1 MKHRIS
7 VTIALLF
14 VVLMAALPIRVLGQ
28 QATGQIIGTITDPTG
43 AVLANAQITITNKA
57 TQSVRETTSNAEGYY
72 QILALPIGTYQV
84 TAERQ
89 GFRKV
94 VAENNVLQINQAL
107 RLDFKLEVGA
117 QIDVVEVTS
126 AAAAV
131 ETVNPT
137 LGQSVTSRPI
147 INLPLNGRNVLDLAK
162 LQPGVMESNPDDG
175 GGGSS
180 GAFAGGAI
188 NIAGGRSDSVTYLL
202 DGGINNNL
210 LSNRVV
216 FNPNPDTVAEFRL
229 LTSNYTAEFGRNGGG
244 VISVVT
250 KSGTNQFHG
259 SAFEYVRND
268 KFNANS
274 FFNKLNGLP
283 RENLKRNQFGGTIGG
298 PLILPR
304 FGQGGASTYKGEDKA
319 FFFFGYQGGRQVQTQ
334 TTNQVKTFTPAELRG
349 DFSLSDGG
357 APDANVV
364 AFLQSHPFFQANPAL
379 AARGIIDPARINAI
393 AQNYIKNGLI
403 PTASSGELIS
413 QGGASSNSDELTFKF
428 DFNVRK
434 SDHLAVTLGRSK
446 APTLRPFGGANV
458 AGYADTSKDIGSFAN
473 ISYTTVFTPKV
484 LNEFRFT
491 TQRANRTQFV
501 PNSTKPTASALG
513 IGITPDNPTG
523 PTRLDFAS
531 GLSIGFSPNGPT
543 SLINN
548 TFGYSDTL
556 SWIVGKHNL
565 KFGAYYSA
573 YQNNTVYDF
582 YVNGNFFFYGP
593 DTGVGSGNDFA
604 DFLLGAPDE
613 YLQFGEAPS
622 DIRTKSYHFFGQDEW
637 HVRPNLTLTFGL
649 RYEYDTPKIDTR
661 GRAFSLKRGQKS
673 TVFPNAPQG
682 LLFPGDSG
690 APFGANFPDKNNF
703 APRFGFAWSP
713 NFLGAGKT
721 SIRGGIGIFYDILKG
736 EDNLQFNG
744 QAPFFGYSDL
754 FFDPVA
760 GDINAPTNYYSAPYV
775 ATGITNPFPSHTPA
789 KNINFGANGFL
800 PFGGGGV
807 YFVDS
812 HLRTPYT
819 YQYNLS
825 LQRELAKDLVFE
837 ASYVGSSSHKLTA
850 LADANPFVL
859 GTTHRVFNSQTGESD
874 SSFSYLLQFSNQG
887 SASYNS
893 GQFSLQKR
901 VSDTKFFGTSYFQ
914 VSYTLAH
921 SIDTASGFRN
931 RNSQVPA
938 YNFKQLRANSDF
950 DTRHRLVLSGGWDI
964 PFNKWIPGLPKKL
977 MEGWSLYPIYS
988 YRTGFP
994 IDVSAGFN
1002 TRRTSPGTSGAGDA
1016 SLVRANVVGGR
1027 ITQYDPHTAQTLNGN
1042 LGNYYFNPS
1051 NLTNCTKD
1059 PTASNACAAAI
1070 AAYGFPTADQAVAN
1084 AALRTYGSLPRN
1096 SLRGPGRSNLDFAL
1110 AKITPLIGER
1120 LKFEF
1125 RLEAFNILNAVEFSN
1140 PDTNINSPTFGQVL
1154 GTAAPRILQLGA
1166 RLTF

>member
-1 MKHRIS
+1 MKTRTSFLVAIFS
-7 VTIALLF
+7 LL
-14 VVLMAALPIRVLGQ
+14 VLAYGAGPIHGQ
-28 QATGQIIGTITDPTG
+28 QATGQIVGTITDPSG
-43 AVLANAQITITNKA
+43 AVLSDARVTVTNLATKA
-57 TQSVRETTSNAEGYY
+57 TRETTTNGEGYF

-89 GFRKV
+89 GFRKSV
-94 VAENNVLQINQAL
+94 SDNNVLQINQAL
-107 RLDFKLEVGA
+107 RLDFKLEIGA
-117 QIDVVEVTS
+117 QTEVVEV
-126 AAAAV
+126 AAQATTV

-147 INLPLNGRNVLDLAK
+147 VNLPLNGRNVLDLAK

-180 GAFAGGAI
+180 GAFASGAI

-229 LTSNYTAEFGRNGGG
+229 LTSNYTAEYGRNGGG

-268 KFNANS
+268 AFNANT
-274 FFNKLNGLP
+274 FFNKRNGLP
-283 RENLKRNQFGGTIGG
+283 REVLKRNQFGGTIGG
-298 PLILPR
+298 PVILPR
-304 FGQGGASTYKGEDKA
+304 FGEGGPSTYKGTDRA
-319 FFFFGYQGGRQVQTQ
+319 FFFFGYQGGRQVQTV
-334 TTNQVKTFTPAELRG
+334 TTSQIQTFTPAELRG
-349 DFSLSDGG
+349 DFSQSNGG
-357 APDANVV
+357 SPDPNVA
-364 AFLQSHPFFQANPAL
+364 AFLQDHPFFQPNAAL
-379 AARGIIDPARINAI
+379 AARGILDPTRINSV

-403 PTASSGELIS
+403 PTSATGQLIS
-413 QGGASSNSDELTFKF
+413 QGGARSNSDEYTVKF
-428 DFNVRK
+428 DLNVRK
-434 SDHLAVTLGRSK
+434 SDRFSVTLGKSN

-458 AGYADTSKDIGSFAN
+458 AGYADTSKDLNSFAN
-473 ISYTTVFTPKV
+473 VSYTTVFSPKL
-484 LNEFRFT
+484 LNEFHFT

-501 PNSTKPTASALG
+501 PNSSKPAASQLG
-513 IGITPDNPTG
+513 IGVTPDNPTG

-543 SLINN
+543 KLINN
-548 TFGYSDTL
+548 TFGYNDTL
-556 SWIVGKHNL
+556 SWIAGKHNL
-565 KFGAYYSA
+565 KFGAYLSA

-582 YVNGNFFFYGP
+582 YVNGNYFFYGP

-604 DFLLGAPDE
+604 DFLMGAPDE

-637 HVRPNLTLTFGL
+637 HVRSNLTLTFGL

-661 GRAFSLKRGQKS
+661 GRSFSLLKGTKS
-673 TVFPNAPQG
+673 TVFPNAPKG
-682 LLFPGDSG
+682 LLFPGDAA
-690 APFGANFPDKNNF
+690 APAGANFPDKNNF

-713 NFLGAGKT
+713 NFLGQGKT
-721 SIRGGIGIFYDILKG
+721 SIRGGFGVFYDILKG

-744 QAPFFGYSDL
+744 QAPFFGFSDL
-754 FFDPVA
+754 FFDPIDGGIA
-760 GDINAPTNYYSAPYV
+760 KETNYYSAPYIAV
-775 ATGITNPFPSHTPA
+775 GINNPFPSKKPA
-789 KNINFGANGFL
+789 KNIDFDANGFL

-807 YFVDS
+807 YFVDPR
-812 HLRTPYT
+812 LRTPYT

-825 LQRELAKDLVFE
+825 IQRELARDLVFE

-850 LADANPFVL
+850 LADANPFIL
-859 GTTHRVFNSQTGESD
+859 GTTHRLLNAQTGESD
-874 SSFSYLLQFSNQG
+874 TSFSYLLEFRNLG
-887 SASYNS
+887 NAAYNS

-914 VSYTLAH
+914 LSYTLAH

-938 YNFKQLRANSDF
+938 YNSGRLRASSDF
-950 DTRHRLVLSGGWDI
+950 DTRNRLVFSGGWDL
-964 PFNKWIPGLPKKL
+964 PFSKWAPKLPKRL
-977 MEGWSLYPIYS
+977 VDGWSLYPIVS

-994 IDVSAGFN
+994 IDVFAGFN
-1002 TRRTSPGTSGAGDA
+1002 TRRTSPGVSGAGDA
-1016 SLVRANVVGGR
+1016 SLIRANVVNG
-1027 ITQYDPHTAQTLNGN
+1027 QVVLYDPHAAQKINGN
-1042 LGNYYFNPS
+1042 AGNYYFNPGS
-1051 NLTNCTKD
+1051 LTNCLKD
-1059 PTASNACAAAI
+1059 PTASNACAASI
-1070 AAYGFPTADQAVAN
+1070 AAFGFPNVDQVVAN

-1096 SLRGPGRSNLDFAL
+1096 ALRGPNRGSVDFAI
-1110 AKITPLIGER
+1110 AKTTSLYEGV
-1120 LKFEF
+1120 KFEF
-1125 RLEAFNILNAVEFSN
+1125 RAEAFNLFNAVLFSN
-1140 PDTNINSPTFGQVL
+1140 PDANINSPTFGQVL
-1154 GTAAPRILQLGA
+1154 GTAPPRILQLGA
-1166 RLTF
+1166 RITF

>member
-1 MKHRIS
+1 MKHKTL
-7 VTIALLF
+7 VTCAILF
-14 VVLMAALPIRVLGQ
+14 VVVSTLFPKFVIGQ
-28 QATGQIIGTITDPTG
+28 QAAGQIVGTITDPNG
-43 AVLANAQITITNKA
+43 AVLADARVTVTNKA
-57 TQSVRETTSNAEGYY
+57 TKATREATTNAEGYY

-84 TAERQ
+84 IAERQ

-94 VAENNVLQINQAL
+94 VAEDNVLQINQAL
-107 RLDFKLEVGA
+107 RLDFKLEIGA
-117 QIDVVEVTS
+117 QSEVVEVTS
-126 AAAAV
+126 SGAAV

-162 LQPGVMESNPDDG
+162 LQPGVMEANPDDG

-180 GAFAGGAI
+180 GSFASGAI

-202 DGGINNNL
+202 DGGVNNNL

-229 LTSNYTAEFGRNGGG
+229 LTSNYTAEYGRNGGG

-283 RENLKRNQFGGTIGG
+283 RENLKRNQFGGTVGG
-298 PLILPR
+298 PVILPR
-304 FGQGGASTYKGEDKA
+304 FGEGGPSTYKGEDKA
-319 FFFFGYQGGRQVQTQ
+319 FFFFGYQGGRQVQTV
-334 TTNQVKTFTPAELRG
+334 TTSQVKTFTPAELRG
-349 DFSLSDGG
+349 DFSQSDGG
-357 APDANVV
+357 GPDQNVV
-364 AFLQSHPFFQANPAL
+364 AFLQGHPFFQSDPAL
-379 AARGIIDPARINAI
+379 AARGIINPARINSV

-403 PTASSGELIS
+403 PTASSGQLIS
-413 QGGASSNSDELTFKF
+413 QGGAQSNSDELTFKF

-434 SDHLAVTLGRSK
+434 SDHLAVTLGRSN
-446 APTLRPFGGANV
+446 APSLRPFGGANV
-458 AGYADTSKDIGSFAN
+458 AGYADTSRDISSFAN
-473 ISYTTVFTPKV
+473 ISYTTVFSPKL
-484 LNEFRFT
+484 LNEFHFT
-491 TQRANRTQFV
+491 TQRANRTQAV
-501 PNSTKPTASALG
+501 PNSSKPTASVLG
-513 IGITPDNPTG
+513 VGVTPDNPTG
-523 PTRLDFAS
+523 PPRLDFAS

-548 TFGYSDTL
+548 TFGYNDTL
-556 SWIVGKHNL
+556 AWIVGKHNL

-604 DFLLGAPDE
+604 DFLVGAPDE

-649 RYEYDTPKIDTR
+649 RYEYDSPKLDTR
-661 GRAFSLKRGQKS
+661 RRAFTLNRGQQS
-673 TVFPNAPQG
+673 TVFPNAPLG
-682 LLFPGDSG
+682 LLFPGDSN
-690 APFGANFPDKNNF
+690 APLGANYPDKNNF

-721 SIRGGIGIFYDILKG
+721 SIRGGFGVFYDILKG

-744 QAPFFGYSDL
+744 QAPFFGFSDL
-754 FFDPVA
+754 FFDSIPGGIA
-760 GDINAPTNYYSAPYV
+760 KETNYYSAPYV
-775 ATGITNPFPSHTPA
+775 ATGINNPFPSHTPA
-789 KNINFGANGFL
+789 KNINFGDNGFL

-807 YFVDS
+807 YFVDP

-825 LQRELAKDLVFE
+825 VQRELAKDLIFE

-859 GTTHRVFNSQTGESD
+859 GTTHRLFNTQPGQSD
-874 SSFSYLLQFSNQG
+874 TSFSYLLEFRNLG
-887 SASYNS
+887 AASYNS

-901 VSDTKFFGTSYFQ
+901 VSETKFLGTSYFQ
-914 VSYTLAH
+914 LSYTLAH

-938 YNFKQLRANSDF
+938 YNSKQFRASSDY
-950 DTRHRLVLSGGWDI
+950 DTRQRLVFSGGWDL
-964 PFNKWIPGLPKKL
+964 PFQKWASRLPKRL
-977 MEGWSLYPIYS
+977 TEGWSLYPIYS

-994 IDVSAGFN
+994 VDVFAGFN

-1016 SLVRANVVGGR
+1016 SLVRANVAGKV
-1027 ITQYDPHTAQTLNGN
+1027 TFYDPHMAQTLNGAA
-1042 LGNYYFNPS
+1042 GNYYFNPLS
-1051 NLTNCTKD
+1051 LTNCIKD
-1059 PTASNACAAAI
+1059 PTDDNACSAAL
-1070 AAYGFPTADQAVAN
+1070 AAYGFPTVSQAVAS
-1084 AALRTYGSLPRN
+1084 ASLRTYGTLPRN
-1096 SLRGPGRSNLDFAL
+1096 ALRGPGRSNLDFAL
-1110 AKITPLIGER
+1110 AKVTPLVGEGVK
-1120 LKFEF
+1120 LEF
-1125 RLEAFNILNAVEFSN
+1125 RVEAFNILNAVQFSN

-1154 GTAAPRILQLGA
+1154 STASPRILQLGA